1 MIIKISTVE
10 EMRATSAKLRA
21 EGKTIGLV
29 PTMGFFHEGHLS
41 LMRRSVAEND
51 VTITTL
57 FVNPTQFGANEDL
70 DAYPANLE
78 RDLEMAGSVDVDIL
92 FTPTNREMYPDGY
105 KTYIR
110 VEDWSDK
117 LCGVTR
123 PIHFRGVTTVCCK
136 LFNVCRP
143 NRAYFGQKDAQQLLI
158 IKKMTRD
165 LNMDLEIVPMPTFRE
180 PDGLAMSSRNVYLTP
195 EERQDAV
202 LLSRGL
208 NRAREMFEG
217 GDDDAEKLKAAVRE
231 TLESSPRIR
240 VDYVEAVDTETLEP
254 ADRIRSGGALL
265 AVAAFLGKARLIDN
279 IIF

>member
-10 EMRATSAKLRA
+10 EMRETSAKLRA

-29 PTMGFFHEGHLS
+29 PTMGYFHEGHLS
-41 LMRRSVAEND
+41 LMRRSVEEND

-70 DAYPANLE
+70 DAYPSNLE
-78 RDLEMAGSVDVDIL
+78 RDQEMAGSVGVDIL
-92 FTPTNREMYPDGY
+92 FTPTNKDMYPDGY

-123 PIHFRGVTTVCCK
+123 PIHFRGVTTICCK

-143 NRAYFGQKDAQQLLI
+143 TRAYFGQKDAQQLLI
-158 IKKMTRD
+158 IKKMVKD

-195 EERQDAV
+195 EEREDAV
-202 LLSRGL
+202 LLSRSL
-208 NRAREMFEG
+208 NKAREMFEG
-217 GDDDAEKLKAAVRE
+217 GADDPALLINAVRE
-231 TLESSPRIR
+231 TLGCSSRIR
-240 VDYVEAVDTETLEP
+240 IDYVEAVDTDTLEP
-254 ADRIRSGGALL
+254 ADRIRRGGALL